1 MSRGGGG
8 FGGGGINMAQLRQ
21 QAMQMQKKMEMVQE
35 EVGKRTLDIASGGGA
50 VKITITGK
58 LEIVALTIDPAVIKD
73 GDVDMIQDLV
83 KAATNEAV
91 RKAKEMSD
99 TAVNGIMG
107 NMPPGML

>member
-8 FGGGGINMAQLRQ
+8 FGGGVNMAQLRQ
-21 QAMQMQKKMEMVQE
+21 QALQMQKKMEQVQE
-35 EVGKRTLDIASGGGA
+35 EVGKRTLDVASGGGA

-58 LEIVALTIDPAVIKD
+58 LEIVNLTIDPSVIKD

-83 KAATNEAV
+83 KAAANEAV

-107 NMPPGML
+107 GMPPGLF